1 MASNKA
7 FVEASAGSVGALFAC
22 LALFPLDVAKTK
34 HQASIQSTEET
45 SDGKTKVRKVD
56 TLTICK
62 TIWDTEGV
70 AGLFAGL
77 GPKAIHTVLSNFCY
91 FYWYAWLKTFYE
103 KKVGALSTAANL
115 AIGALA
121 GAINMS
127 MTLPWE
133 VISTY
138 IQTSGNPNESQW
150 DVLQALYKQDGVLA
164 LWKGYIP
171 SLVLVSN
178 PAINYTIFD
187 RLKLQLV
194 SATTSLT
201 ALQAFMLAA
210 IAKSIATVVTYPI
223 IRAKVIMQAKS
234 DENDDKKSSMT
245 DILQRIWATDGLH
258 GFFKGC
264 EAQLFNTVLKSA
276 LLLMTKEQITF
287 LTLKLLG
294 GATKATATR

>member
-1 MASNKA
+1 MATNKA
-7 FVEASAGSVGALFAC
+7 FAEATAGSVGALFAC

-34 HQASIQSTEET
+34 HQASVNDEVEKDKPAKKQ
-45 SDGKTKVRKVD
+45 D

-62 TIWDTEGV
+62 KIWDTEGI
-70 AGLFAGL
+70 AGLFSGL

-103 KKVGALSTAANL
+103 KKVGALSTASNL
-115 AIGALA
+115 FIGALA
-121 GAINMS
+121 GAINMT
-127 MTLPWE
+127 MTLPWD

-138 IQTSGNPNESQW
+138 IQTSDDPTQSQW
-150 DVLQALYKQDGVLA
+150 TVLHQLYKQDGIFA

-187 RLKLQLV
+187 RLKLQLQTSQQIKNL
-194 SATTSLT
+194 SAM
-201 ALQAFMLAA
+201 QAFVVAC
-210 IAKSIATVVTYPI
+210 IAKSIATVMTYPI
-223 IRAKVIMQAKS
+223 IRSKVIMQANS
-234 DENDDKKSSMT
+234 NDKRDASMT
-245 DILQRIWATDGLH
+245 DILKLIWHQDGLH

-287 LTLKLLG
+287 VTMKLLSTMSRK
-294 GATKATATR
+294 ATK

>member
-7 FVEASAGSVGALFAC
+7 FAEASAGSVGALFAC

-34 HQASIQSTEET
+34 HQATVNEK
-45 SDGKTKVRKVD
+45 DGKKEGTAA
-56 TLTICK
+56 ICK
-62 TIWDTEGV
+62 KIWDTEGL
-70 AGLFAGL
+70 AGLFSGL

-103 KKVGALSTAANL
+103 KKVGTLSTATNL
-115 AIGALA
+115 FIGALA
-121 GAINMS
+121 GAINMT

-138 IQTSGNPNESQW
+138 IQTSGDPNQSTW
-150 DVLQALYKQDGVLA
+150 DVLSALYKQDGIFA
-164 LWKGYIP
+164 LWKGYVP

-187 RLKLQLV
+187 RLKLQLQV
-194 SATTSLT
+194 SHGIKTLT
-201 ALQAFMLAA
+201 AMQAFVLAA
-210 IAKSIATVVTYPI
+210 VAKSIATVMTYPV

-234 DENDDKKSSMT
+234 DEKRTASMSE
-245 DILQRIWATDGLH
+245 ILHLIWKADGLH

-287 LTLKLLG
+287 ITMKLLSG
-294 GATKATATR
+294 VSKTAAK